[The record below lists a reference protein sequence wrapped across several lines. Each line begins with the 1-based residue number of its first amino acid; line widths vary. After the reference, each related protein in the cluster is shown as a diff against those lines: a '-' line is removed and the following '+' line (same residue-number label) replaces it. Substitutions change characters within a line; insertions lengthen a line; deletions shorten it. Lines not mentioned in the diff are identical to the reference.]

1 MKVLVYSARPD
12 EMEYFKHFAKQFNL
26 EMGYCQYELNMD
38 IVERAKGYEAL
49 LCVGNDKLNGEI
61 LEKFASFGIKYISMR
76 TIGYDNVDMEV
87 ARKLGIRVAHATYS
101 PYSVANYT
109 VMLMIMCLRK
119 ALYIMMRS
127 QTGDYSLTFVKGRE
141 MQNMTVGIVGTGR
154 IGRAVIQNLS
164 GFGCKILAYSP
175 HVKEIPNVENV
186 SLEEL
191 YKRSDII
198 SLHTVLNND
207 TYHMINKNSI
217 AKMKKGAI
225 IINTARGPLIDTA
238 DLIAEIENGHIASV
252 GIDCF
257 EEENGIVHTNHNYS
271 LINNHDMI
279 ILKSF
284 PNTIVTPHVA
294 FYTDQAVQDMVYTA
308 MENVALFRDNKAVPL
323 EVK

>member
-1 MKVLVYSARPD
+1 MKVLAYSARPD
-12 EMEYFKHFAKQFNL
+12 EMEYFKYFSKQFNF

-38 IVERAKGYEAL
+38 IVDRAKGYEGL
-49 LCVGNDKLNGEI
+49 LCVGNDKLNGAI
-61 LEKFASFGIKYISMR
+61 LEKFASFGIKYISLR
-76 TIGYDNVDMEV
+76 TIGYDNVDLDT
-87 ARKLGIRVAHATYS
+87 AKKLGIRVAHATYS

-141 MQNMTVGIVGTGR
+141 MQNMTVGIIGTGR

-175 HVKEIPNVENV
+175 HPKDIPNVENV
-186 SLEEL
+186 SLDEL
-191 YKRSDII
+191 YTRSDII

-207 TYHMINKNSI
+207 THHMINKQSI
-217 AKMKKGAI
+217 AKMKKGVI
-225 IINTARGPLIDTA
+225 IINTARGPLINTT
-238 DLIAEIENGHIASV
+238 DLIEEIEKGQVASV

-257 EEENGIVHTNHNYS
+257 EEERGIVHTNHNYN
-271 LINNHDMI
+271 LIQNHDMI

-294 FYTDQAVQDMVYTA
+294 FYTDQAVSDMTRTA
-308 MENVALFRDNKAVPL
+308 MENLYLFAQGKAVPL